1 MTVSELIEI
10 LREQPEGLRVVVNGY
25 EDGYDDLTPE
35 QIKVTSIG
43 LNTGKH
49 HYEGAHG
56 EPADAKDA
64 ADVVEAVLLQ
74 RTSN

>member
-1 MTVSELIEI
+1 MTVEELIAI
-10 LREQPEGLRVVVNGY
+10 LQDHPSDLRVVVNGY
-25 EDGYDDLTPE
+25 EDGFDDLTPE

-43 LNTGKH
+43 LNTGEH

-64 ADVVEAVLLQ
+64 ADVVKAVLLQ

>member
-1 MTVSELIEI
+1 MTVSELIKI
-10 LREQPEGLRVVVNGY
+10 LQEQPKGLRVVVNGY

-56 EPADAKDA
+56 DLADAKNA

>member
-1 MTVSELIEI
+1 MTVSELIGI
-10 LREQPEGLRVVVNGY
+10 LREQPQGLRVVVNGY
-25 EDGYDDLTPE
+25 EEGYDDLTPE
-35 QIKVTSIG
+35 QIKVASIG

-49 HYEGAHG
+49 HYEGTHG

-64 ADVVEAVLLQ
+64 ADVVEVVLLQ